1 LFYRSNAASGYDFI
15 AEGQALINERQ
26 IDKMAGCH
34 FALNDRDTLKFG
46 KDLAGRQT
54 LQGQPQATWA
64 SGQIGQ
70 NVAGF
75 DVHTGSYLQNLAGGA
90 SPDTTVSADVSL
102 APTAGTVNAATNIV
116 TNVDYRV
123 GTIPVAA
130 SGSYNVG
137 DKITIG
143 AVQSVGLADKSA
155 TGELMTF
162 TVTAK
167 PTATSIE
174 VFPKPIAL
182 DDAALSSLEK
192 AYANINTQ
200 IKSGDVV
207 ARLNIDTTAKTNIFW
222 AKDSIEITAGD
233 APLGLMKEFGGMK
246 VVSTQLKSGQ
256 TLYMMYDGDIT
267 KATFRYRLFTW
278 YGLTNRNPMANGVA
292 VTY

>member
-34 FALNDRDTLKFG
+34 FMLNDRDTLKFG

-54 LQGQPQATWA
+54 LQGQPQATWS

-75 DVHTGSYLQNLAGGA
+75 DVHTGSCLQNLAGGA

-123 GTIPVAA
+123 GTIPVVA

-143 AVQSVGLADKSA
+143 AVQSVGLADKSE

-292 VTY
+292 VAY